1 MISFANFPL
10 GVSSLSTNQQL
21 SAIFRN
27 DKIITANY
35 TRFLRSLCGMNLP
48 LNLITAK
55 PDTILEPKKIRILLM
70 APAVTP
76 SLTISFIKPFSLMP
90 HLIEYQLIHE
100 TGNDVL
106 GREPGPKAN
115 AKRCKQI
122 LDDYQPDVLVL
133 CRYANKDAIQLS
145 VLCKER
151 NIKVI
156 YYMDDLLFDPSP
168 DVLDSNKYYNYKKR
182 APVILD
188 LISKSDSL
196 YCSTPALKKELL
208 TITKHSN
215 IYAGSICLSAD
226 IDSLNFNNNRKRS
239 IGYTG
244 FGHTQDLQRREDV
257 LIEIL
262 HEYPDW
268 HLELFGTM
276 VPSPK
281 LVSLGNRLTLIPPEQ
296 DYDEF
301 LKVLRSRNWSIG
313 ICPLIHNRFN
323 SLKANNKWIEYSCC
337 NIATIAS
344 NIEPYKYASI
354 DQCLLHC
361 DSSEEW
367 KHSFRQLINSP
378 SMIDN
383 LISKSQDFISKN
395 YSDSSLSRQVFDLI
409 NGLMN

>member
-1 MISFANFPL
+1 MPIPKNVVLVNQPSYKVNWKSFSFGISPPSSVLFDLMINEVPVLVWQDQEQMIDINQLSFVPVAQNTNDMISFANFPL

-27 DKIITANY
+27 DKIIAANY

-133 CRYANKDAIQLS
+133 CRYANKDAIQL

-151 NIKVI
+151 NVKVI
-156 YYMDDLLFDPSP
+156 YYMDDLLFDPS

-182 APVILD
+182 APVIQLNY
-188 LISKSDSL
+188 KSDLLLLHAS
-196 YCSTPALKKELL
+196 PQKELL
-208 TITKHSN
+208 TITNHPN
-215 IYAGSICLSAD
+215 IYAGSVCLSAN
-226 IDSLNFNNNRKRS
+226 IDSIKFTNNRKKI

-244 FGHTQDLQRREDV
+244 FGLARSTTYRGCFD
-257 LIEIL
+257 
-262 HEYPDW
+262 
-268 HLELFGTM
+268 G
-276 VPSPK
+276 
-281 LVSLGNRLTLIPPEQ
+281 SL
-296 DYDEF
+296 
-301 LKVLRSRNWSIG
+301 
-313 ICPLIHNRFN
+313 
-323 SLKANNKWIEYSCC
+323 A
-337 NIATIAS
+337 
-344 NIEPYKYASI
+344 
-354 DQCLLHC
+354 
-361 DSSEEW
+361 
-367 KHSFRQLINSP
+367 
-378 SMIDN
+378 
-383 LISKSQDFISKN
+383 
-395 YSDSSLSRQVFDLI
+395 
-409 NGLMN
+409 